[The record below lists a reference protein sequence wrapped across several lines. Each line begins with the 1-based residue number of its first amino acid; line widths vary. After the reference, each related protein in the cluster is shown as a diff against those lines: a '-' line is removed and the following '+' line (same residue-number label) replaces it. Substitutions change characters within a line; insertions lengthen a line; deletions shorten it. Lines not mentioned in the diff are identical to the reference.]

1 MNGKWLL
8 LGLLL
13 VLLAGCGR
21 SGELAQGSE
30 AVVDSAN
37 TPTPRPTALPPRSST
52 ILAEGQ
58 IVAVQPSLALSFR
71 VSGRLL
77 SLHVQPG
84 DKVQAG
90 DLLATLDDA
99 ALQDAITSAALQVAQ
114 AENSLA
120 QAELALNNLR
130 NWTADETAVALAEA
144 NLAAAQTALENA
156 QTADAAAGNSLTA
169 ARINLDQAQRS
180 LADAQRAYNT
190 AFDPGRDW
198 ELGMPGY
205 KEQLEGEREGV
216 TRSLTFAR
224 ENLAV
229 AQAQYN
235 LAVAGLQNET
245 AVSAAAAVLNAQ
257 QALAQASTGPK
268 ASELDAARLQVT
280 QAEINLQQAQCS
292 LQQAEAALADAQLVA
307 PWAGTVLAVEAA
319 TGATVGAGTPIVT
332 LLDTSRLQ
340 FHTSNLSERDLAQ
353 VQPGQPVALVLKS
366 YPSQPVMGRVARIAP
381 QAAGMVG
388 DAAVFTIMIDLDPT
402 SLDLRPGMTGRAEIS
417 SQS

>member
-13 VLLAGCGR
+13 ALLAGCGR
-21 SGELAQGSE
+21 SGELVRGSE
-30 AVVDSAN
+30 AAADSAN
-37 TPTPRPTALPPRSST
+37 TPTPRPTAPPPRSST

-58 IVAVQPSLALSFR
+58 IVAVQPSLGLGFR
-71 VSGRLL
+71 ASGRLL

-90 DLLATLDDA
+90 DMLATLDDA
-99 ALQDAITSAALQVAQ
+99 ALQDAITSTALQVAQ

-120 QAELALNNLR
+120 QAELSLNNLR
-130 NWTADETAVALAEA
+130 NWAADETAVALAEA

-180 LADAQRAYNT
+180 LADAQSAYDT

-205 KEQLEGEREGV
+205 KERLEGEREGV

-235 LAVAGLQNET
+235 LAVAGLKNET

-257 QALAQASTGPK
+257 QALAQATAGPK
-268 ASELDAARLQVT
+268 ASDLAAARLQVT
-280 QAEINLQQAQCS
+280 QAEINLQQAQFS
-292 LQQAEAALADAQLVA
+292 LQQAEAALANAQLVA
-307 PWAGTVLAVEAA
+307 PWAGTVLVVEAA
-319 TGATVGAGTPIVT
+319 VGATVGAGTPIVT
-332 LLDTSRLQ
+332 LLDTSQLQ

-353 VQPGQPVALVLKS
+353 VQPGQPVSVVLKS
-366 YPSQPVMGRVARIAP
+366 YPSQPVTGRVARIAP